1 MEDILADCGAAPE
14 QTAAFLEQWND
25 RFGEGAVLNPENLI
39 DSKRFDIKSD
49 LVTISIDP
57 EHSAMVET
65 RIIDGRRCLL
75 IPIESDV
82 EINGIPMGLGTEA
95 AEQEAT

>member
-1 MEDILADCGAAPE
+1 
-14 QTAAFLEQWND
+14 
-25 RFGEGAVLNPENLI
+25 
-39 DSKRFDIKSD
+39 
-49 LVTISIDP
+49 
-57 EHSAMVET
+57 MVET